1 MAVTERYILALDQ
14 GTTSS
19 RAILFN
25 ESGLIIGVKQ
35 IPFTQIFPKP
45 GWVEHDPEEIWS
57 TQLAAARGAI
67 EAGQIQA
74 TQIAAIGITNQRETT
89 LLWDKATGR
98 PVHNAIVWQCRRSA
112 EICQELR
119 AMGLSDI
126 VRGKTGLV
134 LDPYFSGTK
143 LMWLFSEVPGLRA
156 RAERGELLFGT
167 VDSWLIYKLTGR
179 HLTDPTNASVWE

>member
-1 MAVTERYILALDQ
+1 MKERYILALDQ

-25 ESGLIIGVKQ
+25 KSGVIIGVKQ

-67 EAGQIQA
+67 AAAQVEPDQIE
-74 TQIAAIGITNQRETT
+74 AIGITNQRETT
-89 LLWDKATGR
+89 VVWERTTGK
-98 PVHNAIVWQCRRSA
+98 PVYNAIVWQCRRSA
-112 EICQELR
+112 DICTELR
-119 AMGLSDI
+119 AMGLSET
-126 VRGKTGLV
+126 VKEKTGLV

-143 LMWLFSEVPGLRA
+143 LMWLFDEIPGLRA
-156 RAERGELLFGT
+156 RAERGRSSSERWIPGSSISSREST
-167 VDSWLIYKLTGR
+167 
-179 HLTDPTNASVWE
+179 